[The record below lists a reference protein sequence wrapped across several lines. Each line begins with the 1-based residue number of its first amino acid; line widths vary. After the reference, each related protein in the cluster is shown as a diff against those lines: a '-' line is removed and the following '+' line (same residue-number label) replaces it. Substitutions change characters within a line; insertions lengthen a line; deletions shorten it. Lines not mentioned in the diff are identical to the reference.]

1 MAPPRRQRRPTQVDI
16 AKHAGVSQ
24 ATVSL
29 VLSGGAVSDQIAES
43 TRQAVLA
50 AAAELGYSVNIAA
63 RSLKG
68 GRNHL
73 LGLYTFEPVFPTD

>member
-1 MAPPRRQRRPTQVDI
+1 MVPPPRQRRATQVDI
-16 AKHAGVSQ
+16 ARRAGVSQ

-50 AAAELGYSVNIAA
+50 AAAELG
-63 RSLKG
+63 
-68 GRNHL
+68 
-73 LGLYTFEPVFPTD
+73 

>member
-1 MAPPRRQRRPTQVDI
+1 MALPQRQRRPTQVDI

-50 AAAELGYSVNIAA
+50 AAAGATTCWA
-63 RSLKG
+63 W
-68 GRNHL
+68 
-73 LGLYTFEPVFPTD
+73 

>member
-50 AAAELGYSVNIAA
+50 AAAELG
-63 RSLKG
+63 
-68 GRNHL
+68 
-73 LGLYTFEPVFPTD
+73 